1 MLAFQRPTR
10 RPHCRI
16 HAAITDIPMITRCTK
31 GLTRSSQ
38 SRIQG
43 FISIC
48 DKTSAFNE
56 SPSLRAVRL
65 NQWHGV
71 ADGYAFGR
79 WHKWIPG
86 YFFQCCPRQRLQ
98 YPWVNFTV
106 RPRLDPGIASFLHQ
120 YTDADA
126 SRRAVAR
133 VECLASLYSSGPVCI
148 PTPAEHGCSQN
159 TNLKFLGFGA
169 AFLRSLMTCLLY
181 TSPSPRDA

>member
-1 MLAFQRPTR
+1 
-10 RPHCRI
+10 
-16 HAAITDIPMITRCTK
+16 MITRYTR

-106 RPRLDPGIASFLHQ
+106 RPRLDPGIASFLYQ

-159 TNLKFLGFGA
+159 TNLNFLGFGA
-169 AFLRSLMTCLLY
+169 VFLRSLMTQPLLGRFY
-181 TSPSPRDA
+181 KVCSKQVR